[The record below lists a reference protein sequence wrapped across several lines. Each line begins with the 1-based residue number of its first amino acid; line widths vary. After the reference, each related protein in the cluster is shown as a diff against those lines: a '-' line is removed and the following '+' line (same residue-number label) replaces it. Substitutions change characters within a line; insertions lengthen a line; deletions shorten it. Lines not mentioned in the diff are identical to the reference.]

1 MRSTINLLT
10 LAQAAIG
17 FTKAVADTAHCK
29 DALKA
34 GYHAWRVENRNFD
47 DIERRSPEWDSMM
60 AATADEYRELQNAKS
75 RERKAKY
82 RLLAMAK
89 QWEGA

>member
-1 MRSTINLLT
+1 
-10 LAQAAIG
+10 
-17 FTKAVADTAHCK
+17 
-29 DALKA
+29 
-34 GYHAWRVENRNFD
+34 
-47 DIERRSPEWDSMM
+47 M